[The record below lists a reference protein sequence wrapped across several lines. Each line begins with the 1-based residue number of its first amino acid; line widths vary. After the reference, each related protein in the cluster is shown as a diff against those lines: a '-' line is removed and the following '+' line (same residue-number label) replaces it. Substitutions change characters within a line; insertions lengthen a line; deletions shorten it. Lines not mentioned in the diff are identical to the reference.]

1 MNNDYLSIGEMAKMN
16 HITVTT
22 LRLYDEL
29 DLLKPVYV
37 NPETNYRY
45 YDIKQNA
52 RLDLI
57 QYMKE
62 LQMNLKE
69 IKELLDKEDI
79 NLIEAILI
87 KKKQQLS
94 IQINDLQRTK
104 DAISRTIYSL
114 ERYRKSPPSGTIT
127 LEYIDRRRIYVMH
140 TNINFYEHDLNV
152 YEYLLTQLKNDL
164 IAHHYPQIYYCN
176 AGTFLNKERFLKQE
190 FISDRI
196 FVFVDDHFPEKEIQ
210 VIENGMYACIYL
222 DDFHQEINYAKRL
235 LDYCKMNHLTI
246 CGDYIC
252 EVLSELSIFDHDER
266 SMFLRLQVPVS
277 FEK

>member
-16 HITVTT
+16 HIT

-252 EVLSELSIFDHDER
+252 EVLSELSIFDHHER